1 MDVLKKILY
10 GVKVALGVFCAFTGA
25 LALFMPKGEG
35 NDTAMT
41 IILALFFFTIAVL
54 LLKPK
59 KKEVP
64 PVKPTQPAPP
74 EPVTPPISN
83 NISSAQGYEAGEQC
97 TMDKINGLSTNNSV
111 YRVNS
116 KVHSDDLDGLRREN
130 ARLREQLTPEQSELV
145 DIKMDVQKLKA
156 QNDKYLKEIAENEEK
171 LNEVKCR
178 IVETEGMDLEKVK
191 TLYDKYLKQI
201 EESEEKLNAVK
212 QQITEVEDVVSLQ
225 SFGLYTP
232 HYDFMRAD
240 DYKAR
245 LLEIRARQKDA
256 VREGTAVSGSTAW
269 AIDGDTKKG
278 GRMVADMQKLLLR
291 AFNAE
296 CDDVV
301 EHVKY
306 NNVEISE
313 RRITASREAI
323 SKLGAMMG
331 ISITS
336 VYYGMKLDELHL
348 AFEWQQKKQQEK
360 EEQREARAEMK
371 EAQRLAREL
380 EEERRK
386 LEKEQTHYQNALAKI
401 NAQLAQA
408 TGDEA
413 AVIEEK
419 KAHIEQQLD
428 KIDTAFKE
436 VDYREANQRA
446 GYVYII
452 SNIGAFGENVYKIG
466 MTRRLDPS
474 DRVDELGDASVP
486 FKFDIH
492 AMIFS
497 DDAPKL
503 EAALHNAFADRKLNF
518 VNQRREFFNVT
529 LDEIKKVVKENFDK
543 SVEFTDTPPAEQYRE
558 SLLLREQVKANP

>member
-1 MDVLKKILY
+1 MDILKKILHVIKVFY
-10 GVKVALGVFCAFTGA
+10 GVVFAIAGVVLIFAPK
-25 LALFMPKGEG
+25 MPD
-35 NDTAMT
+35 NDTAIT
-41 IILALFFFTIAVL
+41 ILGAIFCLGIAAL
-54 LLKPK
+54 LLKPN
-59 KKEVP
+59 KKEA
-64 PVKPTQPAPP
+64 QPAKPVQSTP
-74 EPVTPPISN
+74 DPVTPPISN

-171 LNEVKCR
+171 LNEIKSE
-178 IVETEGMDLEKVK
+178 IVETE
-191 TLYDKYLKQI
+191 
-201 EESEEKLNAVK
+201 
-212 QQITEVEDVVSLQ
+212 DVALMQ

-278 GRMVADMQKLLLR
+278 GKMVADMQKLLLR

-331 ISITS
+331 IGITS
-336 VYYGMKLDELHL
+336 AYYGMKLDELHL

-360 EEQREARAEMK
+360 EEQREARAELR
-371 EAQRLAREL
+371 EAQRLEREI
-380 EEERRK
+380 EAERRK
-386 LEKEQTHYQNALAKI
+386 LEKEQTHYQNALEKI

-413 AVIEEK
+413 AAIEEK

-428 KIDTAFKE
+428 KIDSAFKE

-558 SLLLREQVKANP
+558 SLLLREQTKANT

>member
-1 MDVLKKILY
+1 MDILKKILHVIKVIY
-10 GVKVALGVFCAFTGA
+10 GVVFAIAGVVLIFAPK
-25 LALFMPKGEG
+25 MPD
-35 NDTAMT
+35 NDTAVT
-41 IILALFFFTIAVL
+41 ILGAIFCLGIAAI
-54 LLKPK
+54 LLKPN
-59 KKEVP
+59 KKEAP
-64 PVKPTQPAPP
+64 PAKPVQPTP
-74 EPVTPPISN
+74 EPVTSPISN

-191 TLYDKYLKQI
+191 NLYDKYLKQI

-413 AVIEEK
+413 AAIEEK

-543 SVEFTDTPPAEQYRE
+543 SVEFIDTPPAEQYRE
-558 SLLLREQVKANP
+558 SLLLRAQANANT